1 MTEEQKNV
9 VIKRRNSGFG
19 YASIAK
25 EIGLTKDAVVAFCR
39 RNGLTGNRT
48 GKAPEGSSYPTAI
61 PDGNTALTPVILTIG
76 LEVAG
81 QMTEEQFRAEKLY
94 YISLSIAKSMLEKG
108 VIDEEVLAIIDTKL
122 LEKYRPI
129 SGTLLAGKPPP

>member
-1 MTEEQKNV
+1 MPA
-9 VIKRRNSGFG
+9 IS
-19 YASIAK
+19 
-25 EIGLTKDAVVAFCR
+25 
-39 RNGLTGNRT
+39 RT
-48 GKAPEGSSYPTAI
+48 G
-61 PDGNTALTPVILTIG
+61 
-76 LEVAG
+76 LEEAR

-108 VIDEEVLAIIDTKL
+108 VIDREVFTIIDTKL

>member
-1 MTEEQKNV
+1 MP
-9 VIKRRNSGFG
+9 
-19 YASIAK
+19 AP
-25 EIGLTKDAVVAFCR
+25 DA
-39 RNGLTGNRT
+39 
-48 GKAPEGSSYPTAI
+48 EGSSRPTAI
-61 PDGNTALTPVILTIG
+61 PEGNTALTPVILTIG

-129 SGTLLAGKPPP
+129 SGTLLAGRPLT